1 MAVDAA
7 IAGRLSKED
16 LNVLGRMVLAVMR
29 EDYSALVDAV
39 IRAGWNTAPID
50 RPRFERAVIDIVE
63 PVRSAQLDQLEFAP
77 LVMKLFDMARHY
89 QIEMPVQYI
98 LLMKT
103 LVHIEGLGRSIYP
116 QLDIWSTGRP
126 LLEAWMLAEYGPS
139 ATLKNYRIACRN
151 GPPSYPRCLICCA
164 TAWKACASCPTSRT
178 AWKPA
183 SNRPCYATAT
193 SCLSAWRGWAVPAP
207 PCGWQRPI
215 SAGPW
220 PLAPCCW

>member
-1 MAVDAA
+1 
-7 IAGRLSKED
+7 
-16 LNVLGRMVLAVMR
+16 MVLAVMR

-50 RPRFERAVIDIVE
+50 RSRFERAVIDIVE

-77 LVMKLFDMARHY
+77 LVMKLFDMARTYH
-89 QIEMPVQYI
+89 IEMPVQYI

-139 ATLKNYRIACRN
+139 ATLKKLQNRLPEWSAQL
-151 GPPSYPRCLICCA
+151 PR
-164 TAWKACASCPTSRT
+164 S
-178 AWKPA
+178 
-183 SNRPCYATAT
+183 
-193 SCLSAWRGWAVPAP
+193 
-207 PCGWQRPI
+207 
-215 SAGPW
+215 
-220 PLAPCCW
+220 